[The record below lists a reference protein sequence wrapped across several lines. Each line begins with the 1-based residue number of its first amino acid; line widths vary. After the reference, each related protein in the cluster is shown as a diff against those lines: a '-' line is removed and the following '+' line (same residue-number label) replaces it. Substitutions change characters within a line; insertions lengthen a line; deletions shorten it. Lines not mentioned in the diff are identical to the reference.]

1 MSEEFEKLDSPLI
14 VHKETDASYHETANI
29 DVISTTNKAE
39 ENETNLVRHRFRKKK
54 KKSKAPYFILLI
66 VIIVSVLCGLYFS
79 GVIGNKERN
88 TTEPATNKTYA
99 EVPENRF
106 EGIITVKGTYIFFEG
121 EEVEGTA
128 DLERTLKYLDKGTTF
143 VIQDEDAEQVLLY
156 QEIIPL
162 LDKYEINHEEPKY
175 IISSG
180 LHSKYE
186 KTESTSSASTQSAS
200 NIN

>member
-1 MSEEFEKLDSPLI
+1 MSEEFEKLDSPLV

-29 DVISTTNKAE
+29 NVISATNKTE
-39 ENETNLVRHRFRKKK
+39 VNSTNLVRHRFRKKK

-66 VIIVSVLCGLYFS
+66 VIIIAVLCGLYFS
-79 GVIGNKERN
+79 GVIGNKEAN
-88 TTEPATNKTYA
+88 TTEKPTNKTYV

-121 EEVEGTA
+121 DEVDGTA
-128 DLERTLKYLDKGTTF
+128 DLERILKYLDADTTF

-162 LDKYEINHEEPKY
+162 LDKYEIKHEDPKY

-180 LHSKYE
+180 LTSKYE
-186 KTESTSSASTQSAS
+186 KTDTASENTSTK
-200 NIN
+200 N